1 MIDSEPSLDFSTVI
15 ASTVHDM
22 KNSLAMLMQAHSQWL
37 AHLPDP
43 DRHTPEQGVIDFEFA
58 HLNGMLV
65 QLLGLYKLGV
75 NQMPLQPAYHELD
88 DFIEAQLAAH
98 QEVFASRGI
107 IATYEVDP
115 LSPLGFFDREL
126 IASVLA
132 NSINNA
138 IRYARH
144 ALLISVSDEAGQL
157 VLTINDDGEGFSSR
171 DDRASGRLCAGHQ
184 PQQWQHRP
192 GPVLCRTDCR
202 VASAQ
207 WRGRTHRNQQW
218 RPIGRWC
225 IQPLPSLNP

>member
-1 MIDSEPSLDFSTVI
+1 MNHDEQALDFSTVI

-37 AHLPDP
+37 ARLPP
-43 DRHTPEQGVIDFEFA
+43 AQREGAEQGVIDFEFA

-75 NQMPLQPAYHELD
+75 NQLPLQPAYHELD

-126 IASVLA
+126 IASVLS
-132 NSINNA
+132 NCINNA
-138 IRYARH
+138 IRYARES
-144 ALLISVSDEAGQL
+144 LLITVSDEAGQL
-157 VLTINDDGEGFSSR
+157 VLSINDDGAGYPREMLERQADYVQGINHSSGSTGLGLYFANR
-171 DDRASGRLCAGHQ
+171 IAALHQ
-184 PQQWQHRP
+184 RN
-192 GPVLCRTDCR
+192 GVE
-202 VASAQ
+202 
-207 WRGRTHRNQQW
+207 GRTEISN
-218 RPIGRWC
+218 GG
-225 IQPLPSLNP
+225 PLGGGVFSLYLP

>member
-1 MIDSEPSLDFSTVI
+1 MNHDEQALDFSTVI

-37 AHLPDP
+37 ARLPQEQ
-43 DRHTPEQGVIDFEFA
+43 RSGAEQGVIDFEFA

-75 NQMPLQPAYHELD
+75 NQLPLQPAYHELD

-126 IASVLA
+126 VASVLG
-132 NSINNA
+132 NCVNNA
-138 IRYARH
+138 IRYARES
-144 ALLISVSDEAGQL
+144 LLITVSDEAGQL
-157 VLTINDDGEGFSSR
+157 VLSINDDGDGYPAAMLERQADYVQGINHGSGSTGLGLYFANRIAALHQRNGVVGHTEIRNGGPLGGGVFS
-171 DDRASGRLCAGHQ
+171 LY
-184 PQQWQHRP
+184 
-192 GPVLCRTDCR
+192 
-202 VASAQ
+202 
-207 WRGRTHRNQQW
+207 
-218 RPIGRWC
+218 
-225 IQPLPSLNP
+225 LP

>member
-1 MIDSEPSLDFSTVI
+1 MNEDDQALDFSTVI

-22 KNSLAMLMQAHSQWL
+22 KNSLAMLMQAHSRWL
-37 AHLPDP
+37 AHLPEDQ
-43 DRHTPEQGVIDFEFA
+43 RKVPEQGVIDFEFA

-126 IASVLA
+126 IASVLG
-132 NSINNA
+132 NCINNA
-138 IRYARH
+138 IRHARES
-144 ALLISVSDEAGQL
+144 LLITVSDEAGQL
-157 VLTINDDGEGFSSR
+157 VLSINDDGDGYPVEMLERQADYVQGINHSSGSTGLGLYF
-171 DDRASGRLCAGHQ
+171 AGRIAALHQ
-184 PQQWQHRP
+184 RN
-192 GPVLCRTDCR
+192 GVG
-202 VASAQ
+202 
-207 WRGRTHRNQQW
+207 GRTELRN
-218 RPIGRWC
+218 GG
-225 IQPLPSLNP
+225 PLGGGVFSIYLP